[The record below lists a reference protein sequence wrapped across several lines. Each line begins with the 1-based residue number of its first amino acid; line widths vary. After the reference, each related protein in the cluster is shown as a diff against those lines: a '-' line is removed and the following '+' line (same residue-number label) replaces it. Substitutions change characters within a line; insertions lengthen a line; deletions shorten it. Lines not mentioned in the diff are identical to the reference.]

1 MQVRAEETAATPS
14 PMSVP
19 KTILPTELK
28 SVLEKS
34 RIENGIQGMSVAI
47 LYKGELLFAEGLG
60 KRNDKDPFTKDT
72 LMPVGSLTKAFT
84 ATAIGELVA
93 EGKMDWDTTPVNT
106 YLPEFELKDPVL
118 TSQLTLVDVLSHR
131 TNLSSVLLRWAKA
144 TKSRAEL
151 IKYLKYA
158 DQPSKLTSKMNY
170 SNTMYAVAGEAA
182 ARVAGVPY
190 EEFVTTK
197 VFEPLGLTNTGF
209 SQSELKQ
216 FSDYALPYNANSFEN
231 AKEGTFIRGELI
243 EDYLRDAPAGDIYSN
258 VLDLVRWGR
267 ALLKGGEVDG
277 KQALNKESIA
287 ETWAGRTF
295 AVATR
300 RSPDFAPV
308 QAYGLGWAIDA
319 YKGHAKY
326 THGGLITGY
335 TSGLDIYPDLDL
347 VVAVL
352 ANVNKTALT
361 EHVSHYILDELL
373 GLPRTQ
379 DWLFG
384 VSPKETK
391 EKYTM
396 ADMGF
401 KGQLPK
407 KIENRPPVHALKEY
421 AGVYNHLAHGDISIV
436 YNETED
442 ALYFKH
448 PAFESKLEHYHFEL
462 FKCVLSIFMNSF
474 AIGVQFETDADGMV
488 GSLKYIGPGYGGT
501 VFERK
506 VVPTAAKEE

>member
-1 MQVRAEETAATPS
+1 M
-14 PMSVP
+14 
-19 KTILPTELK
+19 
-28 SVLEKS
+28 
-34 RIENGIQGMSVAI
+34 
-47 LYKGELLFAEGLG
+47 
-60 KRNDKDPFTKDT
+60 
-72 LMPVGSLTKAFT
+72 
-84 ATAIGELVA
+84 
-93 EGKMDWDTTPVNT
+93 
-106 YLPEFELKDPVL
+106 
-118 TSQLTLVDVLSHR
+118 
-131 TNLSSVLLRWAKA
+131 LLRWAKA
-144 TKSRAEL
+144 KESRAEL

-197 VFEPLGLTNTGF
+197 VFEPLSLTNTGF
-209 SQSELKQ
+209 SQSELQQ

-277 KQALNKESIA
+277 KQTLNKESIA

-326 THGGLITGY
+326 THGEWDISSSYNVMSFSFLFHLRHAVTKQVFICAFFIFFPSCNEWIGGLITGY

-373 GLPRTQ
+373 DLPRTQ

-384 VSPKETK
+384 VSPQETK

-396 ADMGF
+396 AEMGF

-436 YNETED
+436 YNKTED

-462 FKCVLSIFMNSF
+462 FKCVLNIFMNSF
-474 AIGVQFETDADGMV
+474 AIGVQFETDANGMV

-506 VVPTAAKEE
+506 VIPTAAKEE